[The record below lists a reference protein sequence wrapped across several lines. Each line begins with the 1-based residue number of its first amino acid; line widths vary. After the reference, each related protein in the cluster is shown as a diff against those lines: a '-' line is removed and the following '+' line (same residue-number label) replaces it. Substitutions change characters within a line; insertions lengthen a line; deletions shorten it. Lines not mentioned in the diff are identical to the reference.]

1 MKQSLGFTLI
11 ELLVVI
17 FIISTLSVIAYPSYQ
32 HFLIK
37 VRRAE
42 AQTELTKAQI
52 VQSSYHIINP
62 DYLTDVKLTGLPL
75 NHEFYDFSVVS
86 ASNNT
91 YLMKAVVKVN
101 TNQSNDEVSCQ
112 TLFINQDSK
121 KTSDGFIDNISCW

>member
-11 ELLVVI
+11 ELLVAI
-17 FIISTLSVIAYPSYQ
+17 FIIAVLSVIAYPSYQ

-62 DYLTDVKLTGLPL
+62 TYLPDTKLTGLPL
-75 NHEFYDFSVVS
+75 DHEFYDFSVVS

-101 TNQSNDEVSCQ
+101 TNQSNDEVICQ